1 MGHARQ
7 LEEWSNDL
15 AFAANT
21 AISQYQ
27 HQRKPSSAPPVAT
40 ASGTNGNK
48 SAKDVTTPV
57 DFIQRLASQNQL
69 LACLKWL
76 GEFQVLAC
84 IPLKSSIHA
93 RDVADLAGVPETQ
106 LCRIVRLMATAGFLH
121 EPLPGQIAHTVL
133 SAAFVTDLSLLDAS
147 MFLSETAAPVAL
159 HMATATER
167 QSNLQSSNS
176 AYSVAFNT
184 SQPFEAACV
193 ERSRLHR
200 QWSAYSQLEA
210 VEDKTVEL
218 FGQLNWRSLGNA
230 TIVDSCAQSTDVVLA
245 LAKLYPSLHFV
256 VQMNNAAAVQQEAC
270 RETESEDIKRR
281 ITLQERMPSAP
292 QTVKDAAVYI
302 LRLPATLRPS
312 AAQILTEL
320 GAHLGALRANSSATL
335 ILAPPLLPEP
345 GTLDPD
351 SEARARVRDLARLQ
365 LTNETDLELSEL
377 IELVN
382 SVHDSNGRFRVVS
395 KLRTRDSA
403 ATAALGIKYQ
413 AVDAP

>member
-1 MGHARQ
+1 MQGMA
-7 LEEWSNDL
+7 L
-15 AFAANT
+15 
-21 AISQYQ
+21 
-27 HQRKPSSAPPVAT
+27 
-40 ASGTNGNK
+40 
-48 SAKDVTTPV
+48 
-57 DFIQRLASQNQL
+57 NQL

-84 IPLKSSIHA
+84 IPLKGSIHA
-93 RDVADLAGVPETQ
+93 RDVADLTGVPETQ
-106 LCRIVRLMATAGFLH
+106 LCRVVRLMATAGFLH
-121 EPLPGQIAHTVL
+121 EPRPGQIAHTVL
-133 SAAFVTDLSLLDAS
+133 SGAFVTDLSLLDAG

-167 QSNLQSSNS
+167 QSDLQASNS

-200 QWSAYSQLEA
+200 QWSAYSRCA
-210 VEDKTVEL
+210 GDAEDKTVEL
-218 FGQLNWRSLGNA
+218 FGQLNWRSLGSA
-230 TIVDSCAQSTDVVLA
+230 TIVDSCAQSTDLVLE

-270 RETESEDIKRR
+270 RRPESEDVKRR
-281 ITLQERMPSAP
+281 MKIQERMPSAP

-312 AAQILTEL
+312 AVQILAEL
-320 GAHLGALRANSSATL
+320 RAHLGALRANSSATL
-335 ILAPPLLPEP
+335 ILATPLLPEP

-382 SVHDSNGRFRVVS
+382 GVHDSNGRFRVVS
-395 KLRTRDSA
+395 KLRSRDSA

-413 AVDAP
+413 AVPTAP

>member
-1 MGHARQ
+1 
-7 LEEWSNDL
+7 
-15 AFAANT
+15 
-21 AISQYQ
+21 
-27 HQRKPSSAPPVAT
+27 
-40 ASGTNGNK
+40 
-48 SAKDVTTPV
+48 
-57 DFIQRLASQNQL
+57 
-69 LACLKWL
+69 
-76 GEFQVLAC
+76 
-84 IPLKSSIHA
+84 
-93 RDVADLAGVPETQ
+93 
-106 LCRIVRLMATAGFLH
+106 
-121 EPLPGQIAHTVL
+121 
-133 SAAFVTDLSLLDAS
+133 

-167 QSNLQSSNS
+167 QSQLQSSNS

-200 QWSAYSQLEA
+200 QWSAFSRCA
-210 VEDKTVEL
+210 GGVEDKTVEL
-218 FGQLNWRSLGNA
+218 FGQLNWRSLGEA
-230 TIVDSCAQSTDVVLA
+230 TIVDVSPACSFSEAKHNKLTRAQACAQSTDVVTA

-256 VQMNNAAAVQQEAC
+256 VQMNNTAAVQHATSQLHESDEI
-270 RETESEDIKRR
+270 RER
-281 ITLQERMPSAP
+281 ITLQERLPAAP
-292 QTVKDAAVYI
+292 QTVQAAAVYI
-302 LRLPATLRPS
+302 LRMPATTRPS

-320 GAHLGALRANSSATL
+320 RAHLGALRANSSATL

-382 SVHDSNGRFRVVS
+382 SVHDNNGRFRVVS

-403 ATAALGIKYQ
+403 FTAALGIKYQ
-413 AVDAP
+413 AVDGP